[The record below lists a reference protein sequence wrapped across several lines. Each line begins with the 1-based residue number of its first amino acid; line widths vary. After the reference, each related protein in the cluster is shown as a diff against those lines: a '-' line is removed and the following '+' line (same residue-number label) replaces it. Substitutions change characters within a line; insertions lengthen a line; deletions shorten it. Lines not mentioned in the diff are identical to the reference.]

1 MKKISIL
8 EVIGDEI
15 LLVKDSIKM
24 TLMLDSLKPE
34 GFPYKSL
41 NPLQFIFYK
50 FYIMESSRENVL
62 VVAPTSSGKTGVAL
76 LFMGNRGVY
85 AVPTRS
91 LANEI
96 YKTFVSIF
104 GENRVGLR
112 TGDVFEEI
120 LEDKDIT
127 VCTYESL
134 ANALR
139 TNKVWVKAPV
149 VIDEIHHIYKERG
162 VVIEEVLG
170 HLNYRKLFPILFLS
184 ATVPKPQDL
193 AYLIGAKL
201 LIESSY
207 RPVPIEENTY
217 YLKIIGRHQLEDFIV
232 DRIVKLSEDE
242 KSIVFVH
249 KKDIGYKVLEKLSDK
264 GYPIMNETLPFLPK
278 NFGEFVAFHNADVP
292 FEERERIEDSFRN
305 GKLRVLIATQTLAY
319 GVNLP
324 ADRVVIFVMEYK
336 GKFYPDTLDVY
347 QMKGRAGRYGLRD
360 KGYAEIYVFSRKY
373 SLEEAFKKLK
383 PYLSSEEFNFDPRK
397 YWGISSFI
405 SLMVLGAVG
414 YAGKDWISFLLNVPS
429 IKSISFLTLKEVYDY
444 LERSGFI
451 EDGKL
456 TNIGEVLLEG
466 SISPLGYMEMTRRLK
481 GEIET
486 LLTIR
491 PLFYMKEIRGSLER
505 FLKEDLEHLKWE
517 FSRIYKN
524 FYFPS
529 DGTDEVW
536 IYINGKLIDYP
547 NISNPPGELG
557 FYYTDVYHLAR
568 ALFQLREN
576 GYIFLTDEDILRIMH
591 AYRFG
596 LNLEFSPLG
605 GISGIGF
612 VRANILK
619 RALMELG
626 MKYVFFGNFEFPK
639 DIVEALELHAYRRY
653 KDLEKVKR
661 EVKVILD
668 ILEKGEV
675 LGDEKILKGFV
686 IIKFGK
692 EARKYL
698 RANKVDILSMLG
710 IWKP

>member
-8 EVIGDEI
+8 KVMGDKI
-15 LLVKDSIKM
+15 LLVKDTSEI
-24 TLMLDSLKPE
+24 TLILDNLKPE

-41 NPLQFIFYK
+41 NPLQFVFYK

-96 YKTFVSIF
+96 YKTFVRIF

-162 VVIEEVLG
+162 VVIEEILG
-170 HLNYRKLFPILFLS
+170 HLNYRKLSPILFLS

-193 AYLIGAKL
+193 AHLIGAKL

-207 RPVPIEENTY
+207 RPVPIEENTN
-217 YLKIIGRHQLEDFIV
+217 YLKIMREDHLVDFIV
-232 DRIVKLSEDE
+232 ERIVKLSEDE
-242 KSIVFVH
+242 KCIVFVH
-249 KKDIGYKVLEKLSDK
+249 KKDVGYKVLEKLSDK

-305 GKLRVLIATQTLAY
+305 GNLKVLIATQTLAY

-324 ADRVVIFVMEYK
+324 ADRVVIFVMEYR
-336 GKFYPDTLDVY
+336 GKFYPNALDVY
-347 QMKGRAGRYGLRD
+347 QMKGRAGRYGLKD
-360 KGYAEIYVFSRKY
+360 KGYADIYVFSRKY
-373 SLEEAFKKLK
+373 SLEEELEKLK
-383 PYLSSEEFNFDPRK
+383 PYLSSEEFNFDPK
-397 YWGISSFI
+397 IYWGVSSFI
-405 SLMVLGAVG
+405 SLTVLGAVRF
-414 YAGKDWISFLLNVPS
+414 AGKDWISFLLKVPS
-429 IKSISFLTLKEVYDY
+429 IKYVSSSALNEIYDY
-444 LERSGFI
+444 LEKNGFV

-456 TNIGEVLLEG
+456 TEIGEVLLEG
-466 SISPLGYMEMTRRLK
+466 SISPLAYAEMKRRVNH
-481 GEIET
+481 GIET
-486 LLTIR
+486 LLAIR
-491 PLFYMKEIRGSLER
+491 PLFYMRKIKDSLAN
-505 FLKEDLEHLKWE
+505 FLKEDLEYLKWE
-517 FSRIYKN
+517 FSGIYKH
-524 FYFPS
+524 FYFPP

-536 IYINGKLIDYP
+536 IYINGKLVVYP

-557 FYYTDVYHLAR
+557 FSHTDVYHLGR
-568 ALFQLREN
+568 ALLQLREN
-576 GYIFLTDEDILRIMH
+576 GYVFLTDEDILRIMH

-619 RALMELG
+619 RALMDLG
-626 MKYVFFGNFEFPK
+626 IRYVFFGNFEFPK
-639 DIVEALELHAYRRY
+639 DIAESLEYHAHIRY

-661 EVKVILD
+661 EVKMILD
-668 ILEKGEV
+668 TLEKGEV
-675 LGDEKILKGFV
+675 LGDEKILKGFA
-686 IIKFGK
+686 ILKFGK

-710 IWKP
+710 IGKL